1 MKLRTFRYTAPCSLV
16 GAHRCFRDAY
26 CLHHQ
31 GHSSH
36 WRWSQCL
43 PLKPLYTPMR
53 LHGATSRKV
62 VYSSHRHNGIPP
74 RAVLIL
80 KITLLG
86 LLCTLVQACRRFRGA
101 CCLQRLG
108 LPWHFTTKLHYMP
121 LFQHGY
127 YLLHVLR
134 HLMFTD
140 VITFLLKADSSS
152 AVRCLSMSG
161 RWARVHWC
169 SIIGLRSL
177 PCIQQLI
184 FISSRKVWPATF
196 LAI

>member
-1 MKLRTFRYTAPCSLV
+1 MKLRTFRDTVQCSLV

-36 WRWSQCL
+36 WRWRQCL
-43 PLKPLYTPMR
+43 PLKPLYNPMR
-53 LHGATSRKV
+53 LHG
-62 VYSSHRHNGIPP
+62 
-74 RAVLIL
+74 
-80 KITLLG
+80 TLLG

-101 CCLQRLG
+101 SCLQRLG

-121 LFQHGY
+121 SFQHGY
-127 YLLHVLR
+127 YLLRVHRRR
-134 HLMFTD
+134 HLPPQGRPNSLFRTH
-140 VITFLLKADSSS
+140 SSS

-196 LAI
+196 LAISFQRFSSPWVLIDTAILCDEVR